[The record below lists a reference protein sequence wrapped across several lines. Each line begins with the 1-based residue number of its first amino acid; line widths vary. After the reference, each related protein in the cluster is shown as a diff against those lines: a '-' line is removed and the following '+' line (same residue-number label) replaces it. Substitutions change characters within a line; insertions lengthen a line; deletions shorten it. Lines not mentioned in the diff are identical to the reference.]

1 MISQLRENIC
11 KQHISLWTITQN
23 IQTTFKTQQ
32 YVYNPIEK
40 WAKDLNR
47 DLIKEDKRMA
57 NKHVKR
63 CPTSFVI
70 REMQIKTRNHF
81 NLLEWPKS
89 KPPTPNADEDVEQ
102 QELSLLLGMQSSAD
116 TVDSL
121 AVSYKNKHIPNK

>member
-1 MISQLRENIC
+1 MN
-11 KQHISLWTITQN
+11 
-23 IQTTFKTQQ
+23 
-32 YVYNPIEK
+32 NPIEK

-47 DLIKEDKRMA
+47 DLIKEDKQMA
-57 NKHVKR
+57 NNHVKR

-70 REMQIKTRNHF
+70 RATQIKMRNHF

-102 QELSLLLGMQSSAD
+102 QERSLLLGMHSGAD

-121 AVSYKNKHIPNK
+121 AVSCKNKHIPDQ